1 MIAAGGTTSHL
12 VLHPQLV
19 HHEEGMPKLQLKEPH
34 EWYIVGDV
42 LASFT
47 SAGVID
53 DETWAQYVDVLQN
66 GKFRVNLACSADG
79 SISSTQCKGASD
91 AVKSR
96 NLPVIVL
103 TDSRI
108 TRGVVTALNWL
119 GANTGAYSWA
129 SLNAALK
136 SLEVDPKVE
145 EELRAMVEQFIEA
158 RVKVCMEE
166 ENLLQQ
172 WLAELD
178 LGSEI
183 DGLVDTARNWVLF
196 CSPMDVNAEQLCLF
210 YLDDYRGEIGK
221 MCKWYHRTL
230 AGGTL
235 LRPAPRQ
242 RAGR

>member
-1 MIAAGGTTSHL
+1 
-12 VLHPQLV
+12 V

-53 DETWAQYVDVLQN
+53 DETRASYVDVLQN

-79 SISSTQCKGASD
+79 SISLTQRKGTSD

-119 GANTGAYSWA
+119 GANIGAYSWVG
-129 SLNAALK
+129 LNAALK

-145 EELRAMVEQFIEA
+145 EDLRAMVEHFIEA
-158 RVKVCMEE
+158 RVKV
-166 ENLLQQ
+166 
-172 WLAELD
+172 
-178 LGSEI
+178 
-183 DGLVDTARNWVLF
+183 
-196 CSPMDVNAEQLCLF
+196 
-210 YLDDYRGEIGK
+210 
-221 MCKWYHRTL
+221 
-230 AGGTL
+230 
-235 LRPAPRQ
+235 
-242 RAGR
+242 